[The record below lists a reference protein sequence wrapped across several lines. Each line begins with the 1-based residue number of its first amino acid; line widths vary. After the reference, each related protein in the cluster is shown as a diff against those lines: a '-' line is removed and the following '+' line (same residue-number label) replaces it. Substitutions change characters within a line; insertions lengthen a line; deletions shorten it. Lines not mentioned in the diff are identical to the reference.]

1 MKRHAFLAV
10 ALSLVCV
17 LTGCSAGGASARD
30 AADEQ
35 ATTTMANPWTSAESG
50 EEAGKGAFDDVF
62 AVPEDLAL
70 GDIEWKAPK
79 FSYMEGIAEANYDGG
94 AVEAWVRKG
103 SGVSGSDLHGVYNE
117 FEVSWTTDVDGV
129 QVSCSGHEE
138 GVANL
143 LEWNVGNYG
152 YTAYVIGLGGEN
164 YGVDAADVAGLVGSI
179 K

>member
-17 LTGCSAGGASARD
+17 LTGCSAGVASARD

-164 YGVDAADVAGLVGSI
+164 YGVDAADISGLVSSI

>member
-1 MKRHAFLAV
+1 
-10 ALSLVCV
+10 
-17 LTGCSAGGASARD
+17 
-30 AADEQ
+30 
-35 ATTTMANPWTSAESG
+35 MANPWTSAESG

-79 FSYMEGIAEANYDGG
+79 FSYMEGI
-94 AVEAWVRKG
+94 
-103 SGVSGSDLHGVYNE
+103 VYNE

-164 YGVDAADVAGLVGSI
+164 YGVDAADISGLVSSI